1 MAEIRDEVVSQGP
14 RLEKKMAYRRDREGD
29 CVADNHAHSYA
40 PRDDTRN
47 EATYC
52 HDSRDRVQ
60 RAVDRVLALDGSTS
74 RFANLWSHN
83 GFLNVGCEYAACPG
97 SPGIGPIRR
106 VRRRATDAVPT
117 GYGRPVR
124 RTPRPDPLAAR
135 GARREP
141 PARPGPGRPAG

>member
-47 EATYC
+47 EATYW

-60 RAVDRVLALDGSTS
+60 RAVDRVLVTAQILLTESAKGAL
-74 RFANLWSHN
+74 
-83 GFLNVGCEYAACPG
+83 
-97 SPGIGPIRR
+97 
-106 VRRRATDAVPT
+106 
-117 GYGRPVR
+117 
-124 RTPRPDPLAAR
+124 R
-135 GARREP
+135 G
-141 PARPGPGRPAG
+141 